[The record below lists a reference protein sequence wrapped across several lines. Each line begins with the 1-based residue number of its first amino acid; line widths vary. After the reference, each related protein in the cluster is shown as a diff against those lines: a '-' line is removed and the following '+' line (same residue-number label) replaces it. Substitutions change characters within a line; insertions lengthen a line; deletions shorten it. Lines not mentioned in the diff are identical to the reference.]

1 MVYKLRKELVDGKPV
16 KLSLGMPEVDAYLK
30 FLEHRCRPN
39 TWLSYGYDLQI
50 FLNTIAKPVREVTS
64 MDILTFIESQRATP
78 RLRTKAKRS
87 APSDSGLASRTI
99 RRRLTTIAGL
109 YEYLRVF
116 EGIAL
121 KDNPVPR
128 GLTRRNSF
136 WGNHYFNVS
145 VMPLIRTPQT
155 LPRPLE
161 NEEINRFVDS
171 LRNHRDKAIVLL
183 MLLAGLRKSEVLNLR
198 LGDVH
203 FGRRTLFVRD
213 GKGGRQ
219 RLVAISDTGLKELL
233 CYMDKE
239 RPPNSSGHIFL
250 VLKGPHR
257 GHPLKIKAL
266 DTIVWYHKQQVNT
279 PGVQCHRL
287 RHTCFTRLR
296 QGGTSLEALQAQ
308 AGHASIAT
316 TRVYLHLC
324 PKELQQEY
332 SKLSETVFGFLGP
345 NGAGKTTTIRMLTG
359 LSRPTDG
366 GAHVLGYDIASEIIK
381 AKKAFGVVPEQSNM
395 YDELSGL
402 GNLIFMGQLYGIHS
416 HERQPR
422 VEELLRASSL
432 YERKDSK
439 FATYSRG
446 MKRALTIAAALVH
459 KPRLLFLDEPTVG
472 LDVGAARSFSK

>member
-1 MVYKLRKELVDGKPV
+1 MAYKLKKELVDGKPV

-30 FLEHRCRPN
+30 FLEYRCRPN

-50 FLNTIAKPVREVTS
+50 FLNTITRPVREVTS
-64 MDILTFIESQRATP
+64 MDILTFIESQRAAP
-78 RLRTKAKRS
+78 RLRTKTKRP
-87 APSDSGLASRTI
+87 ARSDSGLASRTI

-116 EGIAL
+116 EGVSL
-121 KDNPVPR
+121 KDNPVPK

-136 WGNHYFNVS
+136 WGNHYFNSS
-145 VMPLIRTPQT
+145 VTPLVRTPQT

-183 MLLAGLRKSEVLNLR
+183 MLLAGLRKSEVLDLR
-198 LGDVH
+198 LEDVH

-219 RLVAISDTGLKELL
+219 RLVAISDTGLKEVLT
-233 CYMDKE
+233 YMDKE
-239 RPPNSSGHIFL
+239 RPPSPSTHIFL

-257 GHPLKIKAL
+257 GQPLKIKAL
-266 DTIVWYHKQQVNT
+266 DTIVWYHKQQANT

-296 QGGTSLEALQAQ
+296 QGGMSLEALQAQ

-332 SKLSETVFGFLGP
+332 SKLSETVFS
-345 NGAGKTTTIRMLTG
+345 
-359 LSRPTDG
+359 LSEDRGRPADG
-366 GAHVLGYDIASEIIK
+366 
-381 AKKAFGVVPEQSNM
+381 
-395 YDELSGL
+395 
-402 GNLIFMGQLYGIHS
+402 
-416 HERQPR
+416 
-422 VEELLRASSL
+422 
-432 YERKDSK
+432 
-439 FATYSRG
+439 
-446 MKRALTIAAALVH
+446 
-459 KPRLLFLDEPTVG
+459 
-472 LDVGAARSFSK
+472 